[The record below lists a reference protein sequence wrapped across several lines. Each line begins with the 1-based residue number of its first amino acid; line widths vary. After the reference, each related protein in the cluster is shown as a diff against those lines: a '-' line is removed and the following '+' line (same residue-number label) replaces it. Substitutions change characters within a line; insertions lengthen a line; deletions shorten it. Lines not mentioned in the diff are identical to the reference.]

1 MFIFSF
7 GGIRMSKRFFATLV
21 FVFSMLV
28 MAFVPAQAQENV
40 LNVAWPYQVPPTGHF
55 NSFASGGIILGQY
68 QDLHEPPLAVLMWAT
83 GEYEGMVA
91 EEFGWDADGNYVVK
105 MAEGYSWSDGS
116 AMTADDLM
124 ATFNLFRLRG
134 DAVWANLSG
143 IEKVDDYTV
152 KFVMEAPSSLVER
165 LILITNLRPASVY
178 GDLANRAAELEPGDE
193 WDALLNELTEFRPET
208 PVSGGPYT
216 IVPDSITE
224 ANITMVLNEGGFA
237 GAIQNF
243 DSVTMWNGETE
254 VVTPLVANEELHYI
268 THGIPPTTE
277 EAFAE
282 QGIDIVR
289 SGMNNG
295 PGLYVNHNVYPLNLP
310 EVRQAIAYAIDREQ
324 NGFVSLGESG
334 VAVEYM
340 TGMSDGLSE
349 AWLSDETLD
358 SLNYYE
364 YSVEAAEELLM
375 SVGFSRNDDGHWV
388 DDNGDT
394 LSFELTFPQEYADW
408 SAAAE
413 NATAQLNDFGFDITA
428 RGVQF
433 QQHPLDVYDGN
444 FQMAIR
450 NWGLGDPI
458 PARSFLE
465 AYNRYNGQG
474 ELAGEGAGGGMGFD
488 VNVSYSGGDINVF
501 ELSNASSEGV
511 DAAAQAEI
519 VTELAIS
526 YNELLPAI
534 PLWERYTNNS
544 LNRNFISVPDA
555 GDAVYANFG
564 GGADNWM
571 TYLILTGVAA
581 PAGM

>member
-1 MFIFSF
+1 M
-7 GGIRMSKRFFATLV
+7 RKRFIVSLMMVLAIA
-21 FVFSMLV
+21 V
-28 MAFVPAQAQENV
+28 MAFAPVQAQDNV

-55 NSFASGGIILGQY
+55 NTFASGGIDLGQY

-83 GEYEGMVA
+83 GEYQGMVA
-91 EEFGWDADGNYVVK
+91 ETFGWDEDGNYVVK
-105 MAEGYSWSDGS
+105 MVEGYKWSDGS
-116 AMTADDLM
+116 DMTADDLM
-124 ATFNLFRLRG
+124 ATFNIFRLRG
-134 DAVWANLSG
+134 DAVWSNLTG

-152 KFVMEAPSSLVER
+152 KFIMDAPSSLAER

-178 GDLANRAAELEPGDE
+178 GEIANRAAELEPGDE
-193 WDALLNELTEFRPET
+193 WDALLNELTEYRPEV

-216 IVPDSITE
+216 IDPASITE
-224 ANITMVLNEGGFA
+224 ANMMLNLNSEGFA
-237 GAIQNF
+237 GNIQNF
-243 DSVTMWNGETE
+243 DAVRMWNGETE
-254 VVTPLVANEELHYI
+254 VVTPLVANEELWYI

-277 EAFAE
+277 EAFSA

-289 SGMNNG
+289 SGMNSG
-295 PGLYVNHNVYPLNLP
+295 PGIYVNYRVYPLDKV
-310 EVRQAIAYAIDREQ
+310 EVRQAMAYAIDREQ

-340 TGMSDGLSE
+340 DGMSDGLSE

-358 SLNYYE
+358 SLNTYGYDP
-364 YSVEAAEELLM
+364 VKAEELLTGI
-375 SVGFSRNDDGHWV
+375 GFSRNADGIWV

-394 LSFELTFPQEYADW
+394 LSFELTYPQEYADW

-413 NATAQLNDFGFDITA
+413 NAAQQLNDFGFDITL

-433 QQHPLDVYDGN
+433 QQHPQDIYEGN
-444 FQMAIR
+444 FELAVR

-458 PARSFLE
+458 PARSYLE

-474 ELAGEGAGGGMGFD
+474 ETAGEAGGGGMGFD
-488 VNVSYSGGDINVF
+488 NNITYSGG
-501 ELSNASSEGV
+501 ELNAFDVATESSQGV
-511 DAAAQAEI
+511 DHAAQAAL
-519 VTELAIS
+519 VTELAVS

-534 PLWERYTNNS
+534 PLWERYTNNA
-544 LNRNFISVPDA
+544 LNRNYISLPDA
-555 GDAVYANFG
+555 SDSVFANFG

-571 TYLILTGVAA
+571 TYFILTGVAA

>member
-1 MFIFSF
+1 MTKRLMILAAMLLAF
-7 GGIRMSKRFFATLV
+7 GAFA
-21 FVFSMLV
+21 F
-28 MAFVPAQAQENV
+28 APALGQGET

-55 NSFASGGIILGQY
+55 NTFASGGITLGQY

-83 GEYEGMVA
+83 GDYQGMVA
-91 EEFGWDADGNYVVK
+91 EEFGWDADGNYVIK

-124 ATFNLFRLRG
+124 ATFNIFRLRG
-134 DAVWANLSG
+134 DAVWANMSG

-152 KFVMEAPSSLVER
+152 KFVMDAPSSLAER
-165 LILITNLRPASVY
+165 IILTSNLRPASVF
-178 GDLANRAAELEPGDE
+178 GDIADRAAMMSSGDDG
-193 WDALLNELTEFRPET
+193 WDALLQELTEFRPAS

-216 IVPDSITE
+216 ILPDTISE
-224 ANITMVLNEGGFA
+224 ANLMMELNPGGFA
-237 GAIQNF
+237 GNIQNF
-243 DSVTMWNGETE
+243 DMARMWNGETE

-277 EAFAE
+277 EDFANR
-282 QGIDIVR
+282 GIDIVR

-295 PGLYVNHNVYPLNLP
+295 PGLYVNHAVYPLNLV
-310 EVRQAIAYAIDREQ
+310 EVRQAIAHAVDRIQ
-324 NGFVSLGESG
+324 NGVVSLGDSG

-358 SLNYYE
+358 SLNFYDYDLMK
-364 YSVEAAEELLM
+364 AEELLTG
-375 SVGFSRNDDGHWV
+375 VGFSRNDDGVWV

-394 LSFELTFPQEYADW
+394 LSFELTFPQEFADW

-413 NATAQLNDFGFDITA
+413 NATAQLNEFGFDISA

-433 QQHPLDVYDGN
+433 QQHPQDIYASN
-444 FQMAIR
+444 FEMAIR

-458 PARSFLE
+458 PGRSYLQ

-474 ELAGEGAGGGMGFD
+474 QFAGEGGGAGMNFDNNVDFSGGM
-488 VNVSYSGGDINVF
+488 VNVLD
-501 ELSNASSEGV
+501 LSNQSSQGV
-511 DAAAQAEI
+511 DKGAQAEL
-519 VTELAIS
+519 VTQLALS

-534 PLWERYTNNS
+534 PLWERYTNNA
-544 LNRNFISVPDA
+544 LNRGFISVPDSS
-555 GDAVYANFG
+555 DSIFANFG

-571 TYLILTGVAA
+571 TTLILTGGAA

>member
-1 MFIFSF
+1 MI
-7 GGIRMSKRFFATLV
+7 KRFFSALLMV
-21 FVFSMLV
+21 AMIAVL
-28 MAFVPAQAQENV
+28 AIAPLQAQEDGNV

-55 NSFASGGIILGQY
+55 NTFASNGMLLGQY
-68 QDLHEPPLAVLMWAT
+68 QDLHEPPLAVLLWAS
-83 GEYEGMVA
+83 GEYDGMVA
-91 EEFGWDADGNYVVK
+91 EEFGWDDDGNYVVTLV
-105 MAEGYSWSDGS
+105 EGVTWSDGS

-124 ATFNLFRLRG
+124 ATFNIFRLRG
-134 DAVWANLSG
+134 DAVWNNITG
-143 IEKVDDYTV
+143 IEKVDDSTV
-152 KFVMEAPSSLVER
+152 KFVMDAPSSLAER
-165 LILITNLRPASVY
+165 LILTTNLRPASVY
-178 GDLANRAAELEPGDE
+178 GEIANRAAELEPGDE
-193 WDALLNELTEFRPET
+193 WDALLAELTEFRPET

-216 IVPDSITE
+216 ILPDSISE
-224 ANITMVLNEGGFA
+224 SNLMMELNPGGFA
-237 GAIQNF
+237 GDIQNF
-243 DSVTMWNGETE
+243 DMVRMWNGETE

-282 QGIDIVR
+282 QGVDIVR

-295 PGLYVNHNVYPLNLP
+295 PGLYVNHAVYPLNLV

-324 NGFVSLGESG
+324 NGVVSLGESG

-349 AWLSDETLD
+349 SWLSDDTLD
-358 SLNYYE
+358 ALNPYFQDLD
-364 YSVEAAEELLM
+364 EAEALLM
-375 SVGFSRNDDGHWV
+375 SVGFSRNDDGIWV

-394 LSFELTFPQEYADW
+394 LSFELTFPQEFADW

-413 NATAQLNDFGFDITA
+413 NATQQLNDFGFDVTA

-433 QQHPLDVYDGN
+433 QQHPNEIYDGN
-444 FQMAIR
+444 FELAIR

-458 PARSFLE
+458 PARSYLE

-474 ELAGEGAGGGMGFD
+474 ELAGEAGGGGMGFD
-488 VNVSYSGGDINVF
+488 VNVSYSGGDANVF
-501 ELSNASSEGV
+501 DLSNASSQGV
-511 DAAAQAEI
+511 DRDEQAEI
-519 VTELAIS
+519 ITQLALS

-544 LNRNFISVPDA
+544 LNRSFISVPDA
-555 GDAVYANFG
+555 SDPIYANFG

-581 PAGM
+581 PA